1 MHWFAKKAT
10 AEFEQRVEQEKIARM
25 KAEEDFKR
33 REMEVAEYIKGKE
46 HEMKVEAERLKKEIE
61 VERIQNQ
68 KAQNEKLRSDF
79 SVVFSRADISKP
91 SWCWRSEVEVLQ
103 AQIRKE
109 TDERKR
115 AERRLAELEVARKE
129 DKSIQME
136 DESMQIEDEVECD
149 MENELENEQLQS
161 KAKSSAK
168 AKKTSATAKVGTL
181 FSFRI
186 T

>member
-1 MHWFAKKAT
+1 M
-10 AEFEQRVEQEKIARM
+10 
-25 KAEEDFKR
+25 
-33 REMEVAEYIKGKE
+33 
-46 HEMKVEAERLKKEIE
+46 
-61 VERIQNQ
+61 
-68 KAQNEKLRSDF
+68 
-79 SVVFSRADISKP
+79 
-91 SWCWRSEVEVLQ
+91 LQ